1 MAVEIARE
9 ETERLFQVSRGLNS
23 ARDEDD
29 LLRVMVQPAV
39 EAGAVSANLIYLELD
54 ETDTPIWAEIAAAW
68 SRQDVENV
76 MPPAPVG
83 MRYYLPEFPLVN
95 LWLSNPDKPLL
106 VADAETNEK
115 LSPRIKAAMAESGN
129 RAMVIIPLT
138 QTGRWVGLVIFNWN
152 KPHEFGVHETEVYH
166 ALAGLGTPAVAGR
179 RLFAQTQTRARRQQS
194 LREITA
200 TVSASE
206 DMSDLVIKLPDIIEP
221 LRQLVP
227 VDLLSA
233 VTYTPGD
240 SEFTC
245 FAVISGTE
253 SDDVARP
260 DARVPLE
267 GSGVGWAI
275 THHEPWLE
283 ANLRQKKLFREDEQL
298 VAQGILS
305 RLVLPLQLG
314 GQIVGALDLGSK
326 QPDAF
331 SRDHIPILSQVA
343 GQIAQALERTRLME
357 STRAALAEAAATHR
371 SYLRREWQDYL
382 QQERDLRRTAIVYD
396 REQTSAVPDFWRPEM
411 EHVLAQGE
419 FAAVETR
426 ETENPN
432 TEHEARTGLAI
443 PIVVRGQT
451 LGVLGVEDPSGE
463 RQWSAEEISLVQAI
477 GQQLGQALD
486 NARLIEATRR
496 RAAQEQ
502 LAGRVTSRMRES
514 LDLETVL
521 QTAIREI
528 GEVLSLHDATI
539 QLNVDLERGNG
550 GASPDSHGGQTYDP
564 A

>member
-1 MAVEIARE
+1 
-9 ETERLFQVSRGLNS
+9 
-23 ARDEDD
+23 
-29 LLRVMVQPAV
+29 
-39 EAGAVSANLIYLELD
+39 
-54 ETDTPIWAEIAAAW
+54 
-68 SRQDVENV
+68 
-76 MPPAPVG
+76 
-83 MRYYLPEFPLVN
+83 
-95 LWLSNPDKPLL
+95 
-106 VADAETNEK
+106 
-115 LSPRIKAAMAESGN
+115 
-129 RAMVIIPLT
+129 
-138 QTGRWVGLVIFNWN
+138 
-152 KPHEFGVHETEVYH
+152 
-166 ALAGLGTPAVAGR
+166 
-179 RLFAQTQTRARRQQS
+179 
-194 LREITA
+194 
-200 TVSASE
+200 
-206 DMSDLVIKLPDIIEP
+206 
-221 LRQLVP
+221 
-227 VDLLSA
+227 
-233 VTYTPGD
+233 
-240 SEFTC
+240 
-245 FAVISGTE
+245 
-253 SDDVARP
+253 
-260 DARVPLE
+260 
-267 GSGVGWAI
+267 
-275 THHEPWLE
+275 
-283 ANLRQKKLFREDEQL
+283 LRQKKLFREDEQL